1 MKKLYLILSL
11 FYICMTMT
19 AQIEHHHHNHIHPND
34 SSDVFFKHLK
44 LNELVV
50 TGVTGDTKLKNSTS
64 PISVVSGK
72 ELRQTTSTN
81 IIDAIAKQPGVSQ
94 ITTGSGI
101 SKPIIRGLGYN
112 RIIVMN
118 EGIRQE
124 GQQWGDE
131 HGIEID
137 GQNIHSVEILKGP
150 ASLMYGSDAM
160 AGVLFLHSAPI
171 LLEGEMK
178 AQVSTVARLANTNLP
193 VLLLSFCR
201 FRRLLHIIYYNIIQ
215 NEETISHPVIVLY
228 MHDND
233 SAN

>member
-112 RIIVMN
+112 RIIVMT

-124 GQQWGDE
+124 GQQ
-131 HGIEID
+131 
-137 GQNIHSVEILKGP
+137 
-150 ASLMYGSDAM
+150 
-160 AGVLFLHSAPI
+160 
-171 LLEGEMK
+171 
-178 AQVSTVARLANTNLP
+178 
-193 VLLLSFCR
+193 
-201 FRRLLHIIYYNIIQ
+201 
-215 NEETISHPVIVLY
+215 
-228 MHDND
+228 
-233 SAN
+233 